1 MCIPAA
7 LQGFHPL
14 FCVVCLTNGEKWQG
28 LRQAQLVRMPGR
40 SRELPCNVSS
50 PVVSMICCDPA
61 SPQTDTAQLSP

>member
-14 FCVVCLTNGEKWQG
+14 FCVVCLTNGEKRQG
-28 LRQAQLVRMPGR
+28 LRQAQLVRMRGDPG
-40 SRELPCNVSS
+40 SYPATLPG
-50 PVVSMICCDPA
+50 CDPA